1 MQFAEQIY
9 RNNLPKKFVKQ
20 IYRKNVSTFSVLPIS
35 LHRWNIKI
43 AGTPRSSIVMTVKI
57 VDGIKRRQATD
68 ASTTS
73 NSVVVKNVEKTTLV
87 DVVVD
92 VGHFSQQPQVDRLDL
107 VQGPPRVVVV
117 VQIVGRLRRRT
128 RRQVVFDLGQIF

>member
-1 MQFAEQIY
+1 
-9 RNNLPKKFVKQ
+9 
-20 IYRKNVSTFSVLPIS
+20 
-35 LHRWNIKI
+35 
-43 AGTPRSSIVMTVKI
+43 MTVKI